1 MCRSELFQPGRR
13 TNIWSAGIF
22 PGRESF
28 EMSKTLLNWR
38 ILLAL
43 VCCAF
48 MALAPA
54 LAEARAGSSYGGR
67 PSSFGSRG
75 VRSWDNNGAQPLN
88 RSVAPQ
94 PPSSPDFAPGMP
106 APAYGGSFFQRHPFL
121 TGLAGGLVGS
131 WLFGHAA
138 SAEGAGGAAGSM
150 FGTLLWITFI
160 GFLIWFAVRLF
171 RRRAFS
177 NGWSGAG
184 TTGFGPR
191 SVGAA
196 AAPAS
201 RFRGRDV
208 NLGDADLQA
217 FQRIHA
223 STQQAWSAGDL
234 GAMRR
239 LMTPEMLNY
248 FSEELSR
255 NTSRGLHNII
265 GDVQLVKGELSEAWE
280 EGDLQYATAFL
291 RWRAVDYV
299 QRLGAPPGDRNALV
313 SGDPRT
319 PGEFEEM
326 WTFVRRRGGEW
337 LLSAIQQV

>member
-1 MCRSELFQPGRR
+1 
-13 TNIWSAGIF
+13 
-22 PGRESF
+22 
-28 EMSKTLLNWR
+28 MSKPVLNWR
-38 ILLAL
+38 VLVAL
-43 VCCAF
+43 FCCAF

-54 LAEARAGSSYGGR
+54 LAEARAGSSFGGR

-88 RSVAPQ
+88 RSLAPQ
-94 PPSSPDFAPGMP
+94 APRGPGFAPGMP

-121 TGLAGGLVGS
+121 SGLAGGLFGS

-138 SAEGAGGAAGSM
+138 NAEGLGGATGSM
-150 FGTLLWITFI
+150 FGTLLWIAII

-177 NGWSGAG
+177 NGWPGMGSA
-184 TTGFGPR
+184 GFGPR
-191 SVGAA
+191 SAGAA
-196 AAPAS
+196 AAPVG

-217 FQRIHA
+217 FQQIHA
-223 STQQAWSAGDL
+223 AIQQAWSAGDL
-234 GAMRR
+234 GSMRR
-239 LMTPEMLNY
+239 LMTPEMLSY

-255 NTSRGLHNII
+255 NASRGLHNIV
-265 GDVQLVKGELSEAWE
+265 GNVQLVKAELTEAWE
-280 EGDLQYATAFL
+280 EGDRQYATAFL
-291 RWRAVDYV
+291 RWRAIDYV

-319 PGEFEEM
+319 PGEFEEV
-326 WTFVRRRGGEW
+326 WTFFRPRGDEW